1 MKTLNQQ
8 QAEDVAKALACYT
21 PSTPLDDTQCDA
33 LARYIAVTR
42 EMKGEPFFSEDN
54 RDTLVGVEG
63 RKDRFAR
70 FGHPAFVKSAIL
82 PFRKLWLPSEPC
94 HFEKVRDNLMQAY
107 GQMPVGKFSR
117 LESYL
122 SHYYESH
129 ERSLED
135 LVPFAL
141 RISNVSKVK
150 DIIELWVHTVGVHTG
165 RDESLKK
172 SQGKF
177 KLEDFDAVDRKAGRN
192 EFEWCFRINMLLI
205 AYNSYLHFAEIIAEP
220 IFEHLLQTGYR
231 PSFEV
236 ESALKFNPYANDGSD
251 RLLIDPFWHLDK
263 ESEEETFDR
272 LLKRQSFNHFD
283 TFFNGYY
290 FKGMGYSKRKTL
302 NNLKEHESFEK
313 LLDETG
319 ATLLTEPDDSLKL
332 GSSFGVREINSFQ
345 YYSVIVYEN
354 RVVYMEGKALQ
365 VLESTFKRFRHA
377 FIEHREHVERSE
389 EMRGRDWCWD
399 E

>member
-8 QAEDVAKALACYT
+8 QAEDVAKALTCYMPT
-21 PSTPLDDTQCDA
+21 TPLDDTQCDA

-54 RDTLVGVEG
+54 RDTLVGAESH
-63 RKDRFAR
+63 KDRFAR

-94 HFEKVRDNLMQAY
+94 HFGKVRDNIMRAY
-107 GQMPVGKFSR
+107 GQMPVGEFSR

-122 SHYYESH
+122 SHYYGSH
-129 ERSLED
+129 KRSLEG
-135 LVPFAL
+135 LAPSAL
-141 RISNVSKVK
+141 RIGNVSKIQ

-165 RDESLKK
+165 RDESLRKP
-172 SQGKF
+172 QGKF

-220 IFEHLLQTGYR
+220 IFERLLQTGYK

-236 ESALKFNPYANDGSD
+236 ESALKFNPYANDGAD

-272 LLKRQSFNHFD
+272 LLKRQSYSHFD

-290 FKGMGYSKRKTL
+290 FKGMGYSKRKAL
-302 NNLKEHESFEK
+302 NNLIDYESFEE
-313 LLDETG
+313 LLDATG
-319 ATLLTEPDDSLKL
+319 ATLLTEPDDSHKL
-332 GSSFGVREINSFQ
+332 GSRFGVRETSSFKS
-345 YYSVIVYEN
+345 YSVIVYEN
-354 RVVYMEGKALQ
+354 HVVYTEGKALE
-365 VLESTFKRFRHA
+365 VFESTFESFRHA
-377 FIEHREHVERSE
+377 FMKHRDHVERSKE
-389 EMRGRDWCWD
+389 KRGRDWCWD